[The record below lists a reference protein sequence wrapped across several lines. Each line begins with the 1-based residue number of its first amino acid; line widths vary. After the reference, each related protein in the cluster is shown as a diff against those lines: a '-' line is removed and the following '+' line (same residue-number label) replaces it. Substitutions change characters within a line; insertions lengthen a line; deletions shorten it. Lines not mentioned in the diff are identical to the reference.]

1 MMLNKYYWKE
11 DRIVYTIEVL
21 TRELA
26 AIELSLRGEKNSLE
40 RAFKLVKDRS
50 EGIEIYEQRII
61 EIKNVL
67 DSLGGVETDYRV
79 GQ

>member
-1 MMLNKYYWKE
+1 M
-11 DRIVYTIEVL
+11 YTIEVL